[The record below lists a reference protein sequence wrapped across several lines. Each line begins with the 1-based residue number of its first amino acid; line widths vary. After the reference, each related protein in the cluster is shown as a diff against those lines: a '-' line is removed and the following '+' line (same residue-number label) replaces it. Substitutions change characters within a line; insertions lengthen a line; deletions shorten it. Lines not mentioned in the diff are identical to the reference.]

1 MTELERIAEQYDR
14 ALYGGAW
21 HGDSV
26 WEILAGVGWEQAF
39 RRMSPATHT
48 IWELVMHMAFWETEV
63 NRRLQKLPGQSE
75 EELNFPAMPEATA
88 DNWAKAQETLRRSNA
103 NFRETVANLNEL
115 RLDEALSSQKN
126 TVYVE
131 LHGVIQHHLYHGGQI
146 AMLKKVLSAE

>member
-146 AMLKKVLSAE
+146 AMLKKVWSAE